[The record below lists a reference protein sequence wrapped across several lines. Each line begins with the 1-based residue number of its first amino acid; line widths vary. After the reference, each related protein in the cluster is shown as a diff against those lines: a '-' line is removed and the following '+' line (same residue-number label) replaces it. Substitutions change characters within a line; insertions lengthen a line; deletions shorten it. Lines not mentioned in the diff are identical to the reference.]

1 MEKIKRHGK
10 GRPLFPPSN
19 REQLPPAESAA
30 KENIRKTTLE
40 PPLTGHSPLK
50 RTSGRV
56 KAANEAGCSMPGN
69 SGGTAQCRPEI
80 LFLQGFGAFLF
91 I

>member
-1 MEKIKRHGK
+1 MKKTKRHGK

-40 PPLTGHSPLK
+40 PPLTGKIP
-50 RTSGRV
+50 
-56 KAANEAGCSMPGN
+56 
-69 SGGTAQCRPEI
+69 
-80 LFLQGFGAFLF
+80 
-91 I
+91 